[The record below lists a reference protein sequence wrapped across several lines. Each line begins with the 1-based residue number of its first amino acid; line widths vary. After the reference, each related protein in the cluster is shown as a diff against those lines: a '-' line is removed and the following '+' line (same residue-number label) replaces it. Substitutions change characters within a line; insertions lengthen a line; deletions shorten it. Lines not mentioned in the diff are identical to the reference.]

1 MEVEEIV
8 EGDEPDTEDGFEPEL
23 GDSEDFGEFDSDLLA
38 HRRLKKIRVA
48 YTKSR
53 SSYTKTTKTNVYYKP
68 PVTKKVY
75 VPPVYKKVARYVPPK
90 PAYKAPVNTYR
101 APAYVAPRTAYIPPK
116 TYYVRP

>member
-1 MEVEEIV
+1 MMEIDEIV
-8 EGDEPDTEDGFEPEL
+8 DGDEPDTEDGFEPEFE
-23 GDSEDFGEFDSDLLA
+23 DSEELGEFASDLQA
-38 HRRLKKIRVA
+38 HRRLKKIKVR
-48 YTKSR
+48 YTASR

-101 APAYVAPRTAYIPPK
+101 PPAKVYVAPRYVPP
-116 TYYVRP
+116 P